1 MPRGGV
7 GTERTARSDHPC
19 PFVVGPYFPSQVG
32 GGIVRVGPGFES
44 SRFAMASEP
53 DPRPSRR
60 YTAFLSYSHKDEGFV
75 IKFHRQLE
83 RWKIPRSM
91 VGRKTIRG
99 EVPPTLRPVFRDR
112 DDFAGEADLKD
123 ATHAALDASSYLLVF
138 CSPNAARSPHVNE
151 EVRLFKAM
159 GRSENVIPI
168 IIGGEPG
175 GGEEECF
182 PQAVKYKVDE
192 DGTVLPESAEPL
204 APDARE
210 IGDGS
215 KRALAKVVA
224 GMLGVPFDEIIRRAE
239 RARRNRFALLA
250 GAAAGAFVFATGF
263 ASYAL
268 YRSQL
273 AEATIGKSVFALGR
287 IVQET
292 DRLGEE
298 DIETQRRDML
308 RSLCDLM
315 EGLAPEGE
323 EIGLIEKTICL
334 CEQAHAIGGIGESE
348 EALAGISEW
357 MRELE
362 RDFENTESPSFEQ
375 ATALVK
381 VSREW
386 TLLQMEFAGEDAS
399 LVGPGLELVET
410 IVDVGTRR
418 PDIDYVRKVHEEVVW
433 PLIENLESA
442 GDFQRSADLME
453 QAAGLRAMQ
462 VEAQSGLDSV
472 YEAQFENGVYLRRSA
487 WARVIHLE
495 DAQGAV
501 RLAREAVSLW
511 ETMVPEGD
519 GKMTSSLAYQ
529 TVLAHQVLGQALEAA
544 DDMGAARESFVA
556 ARSLA
561 QTTRGDLAD
570 DDEWVDAF
578 EGSIA
583 FLEERLERSEP

>member
-1 MPRGGV
+1 
-7 GTERTARSDHPC
+7 
-19 PFVVGPYFPSQVG
+19 
-32 GGIVRVGPGFES
+32 
-44 SRFAMASEP
+44 MAPNP
-53 DPRPSRR
+53 DPPPSRR

-91 VGRKTIRG
+91 VGRKTNRG
-99 EVPPTLRPVFRDR
+99 EVPPNLRPVFRDR

-138 CSPNAARSPHVNE
+138 CSPNAAKSPHVNE

-175 GGEEECF
+175 GGDDECF
-182 PQAVKYKVDE
+182 PHAVKYQVDE
-192 DGTVLPESAEPL
+192 NGTVLPESAEPL

-239 RARRNRFALLA
+239 RARRNRLALLF

-292 DRLGEE
+292 DRLGEG
-298 DIETQRRDML
+298 DIESQRRDML

-315 EGLAPEGE
+315 EGLSPDGE
-323 EIGLIEKTICL
+323 KIGLIEKTVCL
-334 CEQAHAIGGIGESE
+334 CEQAHAIGGIGETK
-348 EALAGISEW
+348 EALAGISDW

-362 RDFENTESPSFEQ
+362 EDFDRSESPTFEQ

-386 TLLQMEFAGEDAS
+386 VILQLEFAEDDDLPVAS
-399 LVGPGLELVET
+399 GIELIET
-410 IVDVGTRR
+410 TVRVGTRR
-418 PDIDYVRKVHEEVVW
+418 PDIDYVRIVHEEVLW

-442 GDFQRSADLME
+442 GDYQTSADLME
-453 QAAGLRAMQ
+453 QAAALRALQ
-462 VEAQSGLDSV
+462 VEAQSGLSSV
-472 YEAQFENGVYLRRSA
+472 YDAQFEKGVYLRRSA
-487 WARVIHLE
+487 WARVIHLD
-495 DAQGAV
+495 DAKGAIS
-501 RLAREAVSLW
+501 LAREAISLW
-511 ETMVPEGD
+511 ETMAPEAD
-519 GKMTSSLAYQ
+519 VKMTPKLAYQ
-529 TVLAHQVLGQALEAA
+529 TVLAHQVLGQALEAESEI
-544 DDMGAARESFVA
+544 GAARESFLIA
-556 ARSLA
+556 LALAR
-561 QTTRGDLAD
+561 TTRNNLAEE
-570 DDEWVDAF
+570 DEWREAL
-578 EGSIA
+578 EGAIA
-583 FLEERLERSEP
+583 FLEDRLERSAQ